1 MNTKEKRI
9 KELKKIHVIPHI
21 CLLIVFVVFFAVV
34 ILAFTEV
41 FASYLVENHLEGAY
55 LRAQDLSKIIEKQI
69 ENGDISSIGPFDDVD
84 YGLYDNESKEFVVL
98 PKQDIRFNDCI
109 TYNVDGNVV
118 YFDKINGKDFDSL
131 VNGKKSVNSIIL
143 ETFRSEKLDFIAK
156 NDPNDRRVVSFHGWI
171 ENRISNEK
179 YKVYYSSDVIL
190 KVKDMKYILGF
201 VSVLVVFVS
210 VPLIMYIAMLVISIV
225 GQRRASRILYYD
237 AITGGKNW
245 LYFSKR
251 ASKIIRKCKNGKR
264 RFAMASLRMDRYQG
278 YCACYGIAEGEAVIE
293 NINNVIA
300 KNIKRN
306 EIFARYAEAEFG
318 LLLSMDN
325 PTQIIDRLNRIKSE
339 LVKVAKSHKI
349 DFAVGICEVSNIAS
363 VDELYSSASLARKSI
378 PANSA
383 DKYFWFNEKLKEDQ
397 LWERFVEENMEHALE
412 AGELHVYLQPKYSA
426 ESKRLGGAE
435 ALIRW
440 ISPTEGFIG
449 PGKFI
454 PIFEKNGFITKI
466 DDFMLRSVARLQAN
480 WVKEGCNVVPISVN
494 ISRAHFTQED
504 LAEHI
509 CEIVDSEG
517 APRELIELELT
528 ESAFFEDK
536 DTLINTV
543 EKLKSMGFTVSM
555 DDFGAGY
562 SSLNSLKDLQ
572 LDVLKIDADFFRGK
586 EENEERGSLIVSE
599 TIQLAK
605 NLGMTTV
612 AEGIESAEQVEFLAE
627 RGCDLIQGFYFAK
640 PMPVADYEQKMQEDA
655 KSGLSTQ

>member
-1 MNTKEKRI
+1 MKSSKEKRI
-9 KELKKIHVIPHI
+9 KEIKKIHIIPH
-21 CLLIVFVVFFAVV
+21 LLLLTVFVLFFTVV
-34 ILAFTEV
+34 VLAFTEV
-41 FASYLVENHLEGAY
+41 FFVYLVENHLEGSY
-55 LRAQDLSKIIEKQI
+55 QSAQGLSGMLEKQI
-69 ENGDISSIGPFDDVD
+69 ENGDISAISQYTNID
-84 YGLYDNESKEFVVL
+84 YGIYDNEANEFVVL
-98 PKQDIRFNDCI
+98 PKQDISLEGSI
-109 TYNVDGNVV
+109 TYDVDGNVV
-118 YFDKINGKDFDSL
+118 YFDKINGNGFDSL
-131 VNGKKSVNSIIL
+131 VKDEESINSLVFEILRGKEWRSGIENNPDDKEVARLHGWIVNSI
-143 ETFRSEKLDFIAK
+143 
-156 NDPNDRRVVSFHGWI
+156 
-171 ENRISNEK
+171 SNER

-190 KVKDMKYILGF
+190 KVKDMEYILGF
-201 VSVLVVFVS
+201 IAILIIFVS
-210 VPLIMYIAMLVISIV
+210 VPLIMYIAMLIISIV
-225 GQRRASRILYYD
+225 GQRRAAKILYYD
-237 AITGGKNW
+237 TITGGKNW
-245 LYFSKR
+245 IYFSKR
-251 ASKIIRKCKNGKR
+251 AQKIVKKCKEGKR
-264 RFAMASLRMDRYQG
+264 RYVMVSLRMERYQG
-278 YCACYGIAEGEAVIE
+278 YCACYGIAEGETVIE

-300 KNIKRN
+300 KNIKRK
-306 EIFARYAEAEFG
+306 ELFARYAEAEFG
-318 LLLSMDN
+318 ILLAMDN
-325 PTQIIDRLNRIKSE
+325 PAQIVGRLNIIKSE
-339 LVKVAKSHKI
+339 LVKVVGSHKI
-349 DFAVGICEVSNIAS
+349 DFTMGLCEVTNKAS

-378 PANSA
+378 PASST

-412 AGELHVYLQPKYSA
+412 AGELHVYLQPKYNP
-426 ESKRLGGAE
+426 ETRRLGGAE

-466 DDFMLRSVARLQAN
+466 DDFMLRSVSRLQAN

-509 CEIVDSEG
+509 CAIVESEG
-517 APRELIELELT
+517 APKELIELELT

-536 DTLINTV
+536 DMLINTV
-543 EKLKSMGFTVSM
+543 EKLKSMGFAVSM

-572 LDVLKIDADFFRGK
+572 LDVLKIDADFFRGR

-612 AEGIESAEQVEFLAE
+612 AEGIENVEQVEFLAE

-640 PMPVADYEQKMQEDA
+640 PMPIADYEQKMKEDA
-655 KSGLSTQ
+655 DKE

>member
-1 MNTKEKRI
+1 MKSSKEKRI
-9 KELKKIHVIPHI
+9 KELKRIHVIPHI
-21 CLLIVFVVFFAVV
+21 LLLTVFALFFMVVVLALINVFFA
-34 ILAFTEV
+34 
-41 FASYLVENHLEGAY
+41 YLVENHLEGSY
-55 LRAQDLSKIIEKQI
+55 QNAQVLSETLEKQI
-69 ENGDISSIGPFDDVD
+69 DGGGLSSVSLIDGAD
-84 YGLYDNESKEFVVL
+84 YGVYDNEAKEFVIA
-98 PKQDIRFNDCI
+98 PKQDIRLNYSVMYESD
-109 TYNVDGNVV
+109 DNVV
-118 YFDKINGKDFDSL
+118 YFDK
-131 VNGKKSVNSIIL
+131 VNGDNFDTIAQDEKSLNSFIFGIL
-143 ETFRSEKLDFIAK
+143 RSKDLDSIADNEL
-156 NDPNDRRVVSFHGWI
+156 NDEEIVCFHGWI
-171 ENRISNEK
+171 ENTISNEK

-190 KVKDMKYILGF
+190 RIKDMKYILGF
-201 VSVLVVFVS
+201 IAILIIFVS
-210 VPLIMYIAMLVISIV
+210 IPVIMYIVMLINSIV
-225 GQRRASRILYYD
+225 GQRRAAKILYYD
-237 AITGGKNW
+237 AVTGGKNW

-251 ASKIIRKCKNGKR
+251 AKKIVRRCKEGKR
-264 RFAMASLRMDRYQG
+264 RYVMASLRMDRYQG
-278 YCACYGIAEGEAVIE
+278 YCACYGIAEGEAIIE
-293 NINNVIA
+293 SINNVIA

-306 EIFARYAEAEFG
+306 ELFARYAEAEFG
-318 LLLSMDN
+318 ILLSMDE
-325 PTQIIDRLNRIKSE
+325 PAQIIERLNDIKSK
-339 LVKVAKSHKI
+339 LVKVGKSHKI
-349 DFAVGICEVSNIAS
+349 DFAVGLCEASNKVS

-378 PANSA
+378 PANSTE
-383 DKYFWFNEKLKEDQ
+383 KYFWFNEKLKEDQ

-412 AGELHVYLQPKYSA
+412 AGELHVYLQPKYNA
-426 ESKRLGGAE
+426 ETKRLGGAE

-480 WVKEGCNVVPISVN
+480 WVKEGRNTVPISVN

-509 CEIVDSEG
+509 CEIVDLEG
-517 APRELIELELT
+517 APKELIELELT

-536 DTLINTV
+536 DILINTV
-543 EKLKSMGFTVSM
+543 GKLKSMGFAVSM

-562 SSLNSLKDLQ
+562 SSLNSLKDLK

-655 KSGLSTQ
+655 NKA